1 MDEEEVITHILRATK
16 QLDILVAVSKVCV
29 AYDQR
34 QCSSEVAMAHI
45 IDLIRGK
52 REA

>member
-1 MDEEEVITHILRATK
+1 MDEEEVIAHILRATK
-16 QLDILVAVSKVCV
+16 QLDILVAVSRVCV

-45 IDLIRGK
+45 TDLIKGK